1 MSITALLNDYERE
14 IITMILGDKCGNKE
28 HIIKS
33 LSADMFINLLYKQIF
48 EICEHL
54 LNSGKE
60 INVFSVCEHLE
71 ADKQRQLAKQLN
83 AEFITNVNHKYYIEK
98 IHEAY
103 FDRLTD
109 NAKTA
114 KELSEI
120 QKEIAKWQD
129 TTSLVDI
136 SNGASELLCE
146 YYNNWETAVKTYYR
160 SLDKKIGSFQGGD
173 FIILAGQTSMGKT
186 CMMLNLI
193 TNMAK
198 NGKKVAVFSLEM
210 SLSQLQNRIICSEIG
225 INASKFRDFTMDE
238 REQNLHIKYSE
249 NEFKKLP
256 IKICTDYNIT
266 IDKIRSIVKKSDS
279 DIVFI
284 DYLGLISGG
293 SNKGSYERL
302 GDISRGLKLLAL
314 ETNKPFFVLHQLSRA
329 VFDREDKR
337 PRISDLRDC
346 GKIEQDADTI
356 CFVHRPHYFDPKQPE
371 EQLEFIIAKNRHN
384 QSNQVVDLV
393 YNKYIQKVSEHA
405 EIK

>member
-33 LSADMFINLLYKQIF
+33 LSANMFINLLYKQIF

-71 ADKQRQLAKQLN
+71 VEKQQQLAKQLN
-83 AEFITNVNHKYYIEK
+83 AEFITNVNYKYYIEK

-114 KELSEI
+114 KELAEI

-146 YYNNWETAVKTYYR
+146 YYNNWETAVKTYYP
-160 SLDKKIGSFQGGD
+160 SLDAKIGSFQGGD

-193 TNMAK
+193 TNMSK

-238 REQNLHIKYSE
+238 KEQNLHIKYSE

-356 CFVHRPHYFDPKQPE
+356 CFVHRPHYFDPAQPE

-384 QSNQVVDLV
+384 QSNQVVNSV
-393 YNKYIQKVSEHA
+393 YNKYIQKVSEYA

>member
-1 MSITALLNDYERE
+1 MHLLDDYERE
-14 IITMILGDKCGNKE
+14 IIVMILGDKCGNKE
-28 HIIKS
+28 YIIKS
-33 LSADMFINLLYKQIF
+33 LSTNMLVNRLYKQIF

-60 INVFSVCEHLE
+60 INVCSVCEHLE
-71 ADKQRQLAKQLN
+71 VDKQRQLAKQLN
-83 AEFITNVNHKYYIEK
+83 AEFITNVNYKYYIEK

-114 KELSEI
+114 KELAEI

-136 SNGASELLCE
+136 SNGADELLCE
-146 YYNNWETAVKTYYR
+146 YYNNWETAVKTYYP
-160 SLDKKIGSFQGGD
+160 SLDKKIGSLQGGD
-173 FIILAGQTSMGKT
+173 FVILAGQTSMGKT

-198 NGKKVAVFSLEM
+198 NDKKVDVFSLEM

-225 INASKFRDFTMDE
+225 INASKFRNFTMNE
-238 REQNLHIKYSE
+238 QEQNLHIKYSE

-256 IKICTDYNIT
+256 IKVCTDYNIT
-266 IDKIRSIVKKSDS
+266 IDKIRSIIKKSDS

-356 CFVHRPHYFDPKQPE
+356 CFVHRPHYFDPTQPE
-371 EQLEFIIAKNRHN
+371 EKLEFIIAKNRHN
-384 QSNQVVDLV
+384 QSNQVVNLV

>member
-60 INVFSVCEHLE
+60 INVFSVCECLE
-71 ADKQRQLAKQLN
+71 VEKQQQLAKQLN
-83 AEFITNVNHKYYIEK
+83 AEFITNVNYKYYIEK

-114 KELSEI
+114 KELAEI

-146 YYNNWETAVKTYYR
+146 YYNNWETAVKTYYH
-160 SLDKKIGSFQGGD
+160 SIDAKTGSFQGGD

-238 REQNLHIKYSE
+238 QEQNLHIKYSE

-256 IKICTDYNIT
+256 IKVCTDYNIT

-356 CFVHRPHYFDPKQPE
+356 CFVHRPHYFDPAQPE

-384 QSNQVVDLV
+384 QSNQVVNLV
-393 YNKYIQKVSEHA
+393 YNKYIQKVSDCA